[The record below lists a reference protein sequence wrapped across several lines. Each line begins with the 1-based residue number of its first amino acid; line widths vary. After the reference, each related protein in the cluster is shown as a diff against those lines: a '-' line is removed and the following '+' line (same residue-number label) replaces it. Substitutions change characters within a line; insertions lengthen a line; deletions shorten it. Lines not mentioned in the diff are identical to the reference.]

1 MAPHQRQRAR
11 AEHTG
16 QAQVE
21 EGFVEALKAAD
32 GRSGDQDHLR
42 GRPGSHRRQP
52 LQGPPLGQCYRATT

>member
-21 EGFVEALKAAD
+21 EGFDEALQAAD
-32 GRSGDQDHLR
+32 GRSGDQDHLC
-42 GRPGSHRRQP
+42 GRPMGV
-52 LQGPPLGQCYRATT
+52 LAVLGASPFRVHH